1 MCPSCFEIE
10 FPSFA
15 THTEWTD
22 FDVLLSLKLNS
33 HKMKCVEEPV
43 DPSTTLRVTKTGEYT
58 YECLSCKQKWKLHDP
73 DRDSRGSFI
82 AL

>member
-10 FPSFA
+10 FPSFL
-15 THTEWTD
+15 THKEWTD

-33 HKMKCVEEPV
+33 HKMKYIEDKSNGE
-43 DPSTTLRVTKTGEYT
+43 GEYT
-58 YECLSCKQKWKLHDP
+58 YECLDCKQKWKLHDP
-73 DRDSRGSFI
+73 DRDNRGSFV